1 MRIFQAFLGIL
12 QRLLVAFPRLL
23 LFVATVAGV
32 AAVAYLATQ
41 WTDNQAQAYKTENST
56 QLVRNINAPW
66 RSLNPDN
73 LENQL
78 LQFYLNLN
86 RASIAEPVDANASP
100 RPFHVALGETG
111 LSISERL
118 QEEGFI
124 HDAAIFRLYMR
135 LNGIDQKLEAGD
147 FLLSPSMSVPQIT
160 EALQSARARDMEVR
174 IPEGRRAEEIAR
186 LLEDQGVIDAASFLA
201 AVRSGDLALLGLPDF
216 PLLKDKPVG
225 VSFEGYLFPDTYRL
239 PLGATPA
246 VILRIMFEDL
256 ENRIDQPMR
265 DRVASSGLTFHQ
277 VLTLASIVEREAV
290 LAEERP
296 IIASTYRNRM
306 GETCANQV
314 FGYLQADPTAQYA
327 MGYDEKLKTWW
338 PTVEEVEDYLQIN
351 SPYNTY
357 VYPGLPPGPIAS
369 PGLASIKAAIAPAD
383 TRYCYF
389 VASSGGAHVFAETG
403 AEHLSNV
410 ERYKP

>member
-1 MRIFQAFLGIL
+1 MRIL
-12 QRLLVAFPRLL
+12 QAFPRLL

-41 WTDNQAQAYKTENST
+41 WTDNQSQAYKTESST

-73 LENQL
+73 LENQA

-86 RASIAEPVDANASP
+86 RASIAEPVDANA
-100 RPFHVALGETG
+100 LGETG

-124 HDAAIFRLYMR
+124 RDASIFRLYMR

-160 EALQSARARDMEVR
+160 EALQSARALDLEVR
-174 IPEGRRAEEIAR
+174 VPEGRRAEEIAR
-186 LLEDQGVIDAASFLA
+186 LLEDENIIDAASFLA

-246 VILRIMFEDL
+246 AILRIMFEDL

-327 MGYDEKLKTWW
+327 MGYDEELETWW
-338 PTVEEVEDYLQIN
+338 PTVEKVEDYLAIN

-369 PGLASIKAAIAPAD
+369 PGLASIQAAIAPAV
-383 TRYCYF
+383 TPYCYF
-389 VASSGGAHVFAETG
+389 VASSGGAHVFGETG
-403 AEHLSNV
+403 AEHIGNV
-410 ERYKP
+410 ERYRQ